1 MILLYCSTFYLGAIT
16 PVPCIGT
23 CGSGLAYIIFPTV
36 ALLVGAVLL
45 NLVTAILIN
54 AFRYASRSKQNIG
67 EVISTVFRFVLNGYF
82 PLSQS
87 LGSLTLCQPP

>member
-1 MILLYCSTFYLGAIT
+1 MFMACNSVQRLRSSFLIARLVLTMLALARTRWVALYCSTMYLGAIT

-23 CGSGLAYIIFPTV
+23 CGSRLAYIIFPAV

-54 AFRYASRSKQNIG
+54 GFRCL
-67 EVISTVFRFVLNGYF
+67 F
-82 PLSQS
+82 
-87 LGSLTLCQPP
+87 